1 METRTF
7 NIKNTI
13 SNGIQLLTTCLLIYT
28 TLIIT
33 QQKKEIELLHTKID
47 EINTETGNLSSEI
60 RNLEYK
66 LDDVESEILSG
77 MEDVERTVRI
87 WSN

>member
-7 NIKNTI
+7 KIKNTI

-47 EINTETGNLSSEI
+47 DINTETENLSSEI
-60 RNLEYK
+60 SNFEDK
-66 LDDVESEILSG
+66 LDEVESEILSG
-77 MEDVERTVRI
+77 MDDVERTVRI